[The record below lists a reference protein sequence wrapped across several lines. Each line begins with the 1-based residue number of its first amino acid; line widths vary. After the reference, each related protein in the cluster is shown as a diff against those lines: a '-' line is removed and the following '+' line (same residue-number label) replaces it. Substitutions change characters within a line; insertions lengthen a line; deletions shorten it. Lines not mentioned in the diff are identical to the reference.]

1 MMRSGGPD
9 ASVAPP
15 RVGDVIASIQGP
27 VLSSG
32 AGWAV
37 VGLGGLGVRVE
48 VPSGRVAQ
56 HHPGDVV
63 SLHTSLVVREDSL
76 TLFGFAE
83 QAELDVFGH
92 LIAVSGVGP
101 RSALGVLAGL
111 SPAEIARAVS
121 AEDEKPF
128 RKVSG
133 IGPKTA
139 KLIVVSLAGKLD
151 ALDLGESAGQAHT
164 PAAAGAGEAVAEGL
178 VGLGWSQGEAEGA
191 VADALT
197 AGAPE
202 EHAGLLRAALA
213 LLQAGRPGS
222 RASSGGAR

>member
-1 MMRSGGPD
+1 M
-9 ASVAPP
+9 
-15 RVGDVIASIQGP
+15 
-27 VLSSG
+27 LSSG

-56 HHPGDVV
+56 FHPGDAV

-76 TLFGFAE
+76 TLFGFATE
-83 QAELDVFGH
+83 AELAVFGH

-101 RSALGVLAGL
+101 RSALGVLSGL
-111 SPAEIARAVS
+111 APQEIARAVA

-151 ALDLGESAGQAHT
+151 AVAQAADEPGAAG
-164 PAAAGAGEAVAEGL
+164 PAAPGAADAVADGL
-178 VGLGWSQGEAEGA
+178 VGLGWSQSDAELA
-191 VADALT
+191 VADAIQ

-213 LLQAGRPGS
+213 LLQAGRPGG
-222 RASSGGAR
+222 RGGAAR